1 MDAERVRSEAGRG
14 CGEGEAEE
22 VSSHDQMREERSKK
36 RDWVKRGG
44 RKKER

>member
-1 MDAERVRSEAGRG
+1 MLSEAGRG

-22 VSSHDQMREERSKK
+22 VSSHDQMREERSKN
-36 RDWVKRGG
+36 RDWEKRGG